1 MVTPIRYAAH
11 DGCIAHTYWQCF
23 FLFELSH
30 PPHRSVVH
38 PLHSPE
44 ELFALKTM
52 HHTAA
57 ATQRIATRDRVSSSF
72 AIASMNAAPKNTL
85 LPATMSYA
93 KALYY
98 TKLHSWCAELV
109 VS

>member
-11 DGCIAHTYWQCF
+11 DGCIAHNYWQC
-23 FLFELSH
+23 FLFELSS
-30 PPHRSVVH
+30 PHQSVVH

-57 ATQRIATRDRVSSSF
+57 ATQRLATRDRVSSSF
-72 AIASMNAAPKNTL
+72 AIASMNAGPKKTPL
-85 LPATMSYA
+85 LATMSYA
-93 KALYY
+93 KAFYY

>member
-1 MVTPIRYAAH
+1 M
-11 DGCIAHTYWQCF
+11 
-23 FLFELSH
+23 
-30 PPHRSVVH
+30 VH

-52 HHTAA
+52 HHIAA
-57 ATQRIATRDRVSSSF
+57 ATQRLATRDLVSSSF
-72 AIASMNAAPKNTL
+72 AIAPMNAAPKKTL
-85 LPATMSYA
+85 LPATLPCA
-93 KALYY
+93 KAFYY